1 MRITAGEHAAIA
13 VLQPV
18 LAQLLPDHPDL
29 SIEIIVDYGLTDI
42 VAEGY
47 DAGVRLG
54 EQVAKDMIAMRIGPD
69 MRMAVVGS
77 PAYFSRYPKPVIPA
91 DLVAHNCITL
101 RMPTH
106 GGLFM
111 WEFEK
116 NGQALKVRIEGQ
128 LVFNNIAMRLESAL
142 QGLGLAYMPEDAVR
156 PHIEQGHLIRVLE
169 DWCEPYSGY
178 HLYYPSRRQ
187 GTDRGQLATLPVQIV
202 PGKNIA
208 EQMRLQVL
216 VDHRGKIKQRA
227 LHRRPGNPR
236 LIGLAQGQQLFTRR
250 DRSFGFTPRGVF
262 NAPLTAGIEH
272 LHQLTEGI
280 EASREARV
288 SIQLHQD
295 FLGLAD
301 RQTGI
306 EALVQG
312 AIERGHIAAGH
323 GGGDQRD
330 GPLAWRQP
338 LPGHPADGP
347 GAVAWLG
354 SGT

>member
-1 MRITAGEHAAIA
+1 MTVESYDQLAIFSVVAQERSFTRAAARLGMSQPALSRAMRQLEERLGVRLLARTTRSVAPTQAGEHLLQVIAPRFDEINSELALLSKFRDRPAGKLRITAGEHAAIA

-18 LAQLLPDHPDL
+18 LARLLPDHPDL

-42 VAEGY
+42 VAEGF

-54 EQVAKDMIAMRIGPD
+54 EQVAKDMIAMRIGPE

-106 GGLFM
+106 GGLFA

-187 GTDRGQLATLPVQIV
+187 SSPAFTL
-202 PGKNIA
+202 
-208 EQMRLQVL
+208 L
-216 VDHRGKIKQRA
+216 
-227 LHRRPGNPR
+227 
-236 LIGLAQGQQLFTRR
+236 
-250 DRSFGFTPRGVF
+250 
-262 NAPLTAGIEH
+262 
-272 LHQLTEGI
+272 
-280 EASREARV
+280 REALRY
-288 SIQLHQD
+288 
-295 FLGLAD
+295 
-301 RQTGI
+301 
-306 EALVQG
+306 
-312 AIERGHIAAGH
+312 
-323 GGGDQRD
+323 RD
-330 GPLAWRQP
+330 
-338 LPGHPADGP
+338 
-347 GAVAWLG
+347 
-354 SGT
+354 